1 MYFEDLGFARGFLQD
16 NNYYRLNYY
25 FHQCM
30 DKPDHFAKNTSFE
43 RIVEAYIADRNFR
56 HELLLLLEPVEI
68 RSKTIISYHLSNTH
82 GSDAFYKWELYKSPR
97 IHMDLLSS
105 LNRETGVRE
114 KEPVISHHKFKY
126 PGFFPIWVIVEYM
139 SFNALSKYLNNL
151 NANDQKLISRK
162 YFQLNE
168 QFLIS
173 WLHSLSVLRNICA
186 HYGHLYKRNFDIKPK
201 SYREW
206 PLNLS
211 DELVKQVLIL
221 KELSTSINFNKFIS
235 YLSSFEIKNK
245 FVKLSDYGFPVALE
259 KLLK

>member
-1 MYFEDLGFARGFLQD
+1 
-16 NNYYRLNYY
+16 
-25 FHQCM
+25 
-30 DKPDHFAKNTSFE
+30 
-43 RIVEAYIADRNFR
+43 
-56 HELLLLLEPVEI
+56 
-68 RSKTIISYHLSNTH
+68 
-82 GSDAFYKWELYKSPR
+82 
-97 IHMDLLSS
+97 MDLLSS